1 MLMQNN
7 KKKLML
13 NKSLNTLKMN
23 QMNQKKLHSGEL
35 KISNKQNQYINIINT
50 NKMKE
55 LNNKINHKNFN
66 QV

>member
-1 MLMQNN
+1 MQNN

>member
-1 MLMQNN
+1 
-7 KKKLML
+7 ML

>member
-1 MLMQNN
+1 
-7 KKKLML
+7 ML

-35 KISNKQNQYINIINT
+35 KILNKQNQYINIINT